1 MIIYNRHSIRFFVQ
15 LKSFNLKQLFILP
28 ELEVEF
34 YFVNGQYLVIEDVL
48 KEGRPVTKIG
58 RILQNNLGL

>member
-15 LKSFNLKQLFILP
+15 LKSFNLKQVFIVP